1 VCGTFALRSSAL
13 ARQNSCTEKSV
24 HVQSCSKAPRAASH
38 RRRGSAAYQKE
49 SDLLL
54 PCREARMNVC
64 KRGVEPAVECSDH
77 IAELRLL
84 ERL

>member
-1 VCGTFALRSSAL
+1 MTASQYLCSPEQRP
-13 ARQNSCTEKSV
+13 RQAEQLHRKERPRG
-24 HVQSCSKAPRAASH
+24 SKAPRAALC